1 MEVAGEEADL
11 IEMFW
16 MPAGFEV
23 YRGRAITC
31 LDVVVE
37 PSLVLSV
44 PLGDPV
50 A

>member
-16 MPAGFEV
+16 RAGFEV

-37 PSLVLSV
+37 PSLVLCV
-44 PLGDPV
+44 PLGYPV